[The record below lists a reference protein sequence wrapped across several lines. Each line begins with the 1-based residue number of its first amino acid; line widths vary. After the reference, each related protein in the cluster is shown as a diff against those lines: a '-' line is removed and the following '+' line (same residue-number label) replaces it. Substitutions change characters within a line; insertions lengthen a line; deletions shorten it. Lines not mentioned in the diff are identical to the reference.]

1 MPPHQLQS
9 ASANRRTRQESRRTH
24 LRRGHPATM
33 TVPRG
38 NGQADDREVQKSI
51 RRLSGV
57 LGH

>member
-1 MPPHQLQS
+1 MPPHPQQS
-9 ASANRRTRQESRRTH
+9 ASASRRSRQESRRTH

-38 NGQADDREVQKSI
+38 NGPADDREVQKSI
-51 RRLSGV
+51 QRLTGV